1 MDSNTDVKIKKENI
15 KGFAEGIKKK
25 ENRGQSGDKRDQWEE
40 KSWPNLF
47 SSRTELWLQKIFLEP
62 VKSESTES
70 VSA

>member
-40 KSWPNLF
+40 KS
-47 SSRTELWLQKIFLEP
+47 
-62 VKSESTES
+62 
-70 VSA
+70 